1 MMDTQNTPVHIRL
14 WHRDFWF
21 LAVANLLLTMAV
33 YMQYVSVAH
42 WMEEAGMPQNMIG
55 WAMGIY
61 ALGLFSLGAF
71 CSYLVQQHRRNRVCI
86 RAIFWLALCL
96 ALPVFLL
103 GVPGMDASA
112 MMVWVRWATGAVFGL
127 AQMVLSSTLV
137 IDTCEAHQRT
147 EANYAA
153 AWFGRFALS
162 LGPLLA
168 MVLLPRV
175 GFTQTIW
182 VAVALTL
189 AAMVLISMAHFP
201 FRTPEDNV
209 HLLSL
214 DRFLLPGAWGLLVNL
229 VIVTTVLGMVLALH
243 RDSVTFFAFLM
254 LGFLLAVLAEKFVF
268 VNAELKSETVTGL
281 LLMAF
286 ALMLL
291 FTERQTIPFVVP
303 VLVGLSMGLVGS
315 RFLLFFIKLSH
326 HCQRGT
332 SQSTFFLAWE
342 AGIALGLGIGWG
354 DLPVLLDGA
363 LQLGSAQKALLL
375 AGLMLIVLAMAMYVC
390 FTHQW
395 YLKHKNR

>member
-1 MMDTQNTPVHIRL
+1 MDTQNTPVHIRL

-33 YMQYVSVAH
+33 YMQYVSVAR
-42 WMEEAGMPQNMIG
+42 WMEEAGMSRNMIG
-55 WAMGIY
+55 WAVGIY

-71 CSYLVQQHRRNRVCI
+71 CSYFVQQYRRNRVCI
-86 RAIFWLALCL
+86 RAILCLALCL
-96 ALPVFLL
+96 AMPAFLKN
-103 GVPGMDASA
+103 VPGMEASA
-112 MMVWVRWATGAVFGL
+112 MMVWVRWATGALFGL

-153 AWFGRFALS
+153 AWFGRFAIS

-168 MVLLPRV
+168 LVLLPKV
-175 GFTQTIW
+175 GVSDTMW
-182 VAVALTL
+182 VAVALTV
-189 AAMVLISMAHFP
+189 AAMVLISLAHFP

-214 DRFLLPGAWGLLVNL
+214 DRFLLPEAWGLFINL
-229 VIVTTVLGMVLALH
+229 LLITSVLGMIMSVQH
-243 RDSVTFFAFLM
+243 DSVIFFSFLM
-254 LGFLLAVLAEKFVF
+254 PGFLLAVVAEKFVF

-281 LLMAF
+281 LLVAF
-286 ALMLL
+286 ALLL
-291 FTERQTIPFVVP
+291 LLTGRQTAPFTVP
-303 VLVGLSMGLVGS
+303 LLIGLGMGLIGS

-342 AGIALGLGIGWG
+342 AGIALGLGVGFG
-354 DLPVLLDGA
+354 DLPEHL
-363 LQLGSAQKALLL
+363 AQRLSIDTKQTALLL
-375 AGLMLIVLAMAMYVC
+375 TGLLLIAVAMAMYVG
-390 FTHQW
+390 FTHNW